1 MARAAVS
8 PQAPYQRIRQHLLA
22 PIQSGAWPPGHR
34 LPSESE
40 LVARFGVAR
49 MTVGRA
55 LRELQNEGHITRAA
69 GVGSF
74 VAEPR
79 PQSTLLQIASIA
91 SEIRERGH
99 EHRCEVLVQR
109 RERAEP
115 EVAHALGLRAGAS
128 VFHARCLHHENGVPV
143 QLEERWVNPKAA
155 PQFLKQDFG
164 VLTPSEYLVRHVAF
178 DEIEHVVDAV
188 RPTSEQARLLA
199 MAADDP
205 CLLLT
210 RRTWHQGTP
219 VTWVRCLHPG
229 ARYRLG
235 SRFTPRGKP
244 GTD

>member
-99 EHRCEVLVQR
+99 EHRCDVLVQR

-115 EVAHALGLRAGAS
+115 EILTEKTFWYWITQRFVQTVLFTFFRLQVRGRENVPAEGGA
-128 VFHARCLHHENGVPV
+128 VKIKGET
-143 QLEERWVNPKAA
+143 ER
-155 PQFLKQDFG
+155 
-164 VLTPSEYLVRHVAF
+164 R
-178 DEIEHVVDAV
+178 
-188 RPTSEQARLLA
+188 
-199 MAADDP
+199 
-205 CLLLT
+205 
-210 RRTWHQGTP
+210 
-219 VTWVRCLHPG
+219 
-229 ARYRLG
+229 
-235 SRFTPRGKP
+235 KP
-244 GTD
+244 D